1 MITDKVRVNI
11 YRKAFEHIDDKLYPN
26 GLWLANI
33 PHPVN
38 GSIMAE
44 NWVYPDRDN
53 WIDITLPEEID
64 GETKFKVCISYT
76 DKWKAKMRMKPEGW
90 NSKNIVGRNRIYEL
104 QVMVY

>member
-1 MITDKVRVNI
+1 MTTDKVRVEI
-11 YRKAFEHIDDKLYPN
+11 RHIGKDTIVAYFKMWFNQNTFAQLELSED
-26 GLWLANI
+26 
-33 PHPVN
+33 H
-38 GSIMAE
+38 
-44 NWVYPDRDN
+44 DN

-104 QVMVY
+104 QVTVY

>member
-64 GETKFKVCISYT
+64 GEKEFDVNIWHDEFGWHSYMYL
-76 DKWKAKMRMKPEGW
+76 DEHREPFF
-90 NSKNIVGRNRIYEL
+90 YEL
-104 QVMVY
+104 QVTVY